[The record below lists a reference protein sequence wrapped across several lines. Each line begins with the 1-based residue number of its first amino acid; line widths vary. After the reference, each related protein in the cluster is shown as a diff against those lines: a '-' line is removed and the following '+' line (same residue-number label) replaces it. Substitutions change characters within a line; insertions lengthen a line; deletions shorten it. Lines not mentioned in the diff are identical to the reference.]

1 MLHTEAHDNNV
12 NKQVGSAER
21 RLWHVPRSGA
31 VLVMLIVWIAVVG
44 AGIGVL
50 WRYEHKPGT
59 FPPPL
64 AQWPADSEILA
75 SESRP
80 TLVLFAHPKC
90 PCTRASIGEL
100 ARIMAARTGNVRAYA
115 VFVKPSGAFF
125 EDAWEKTDL
134 WKSAQQIPGVTAIV
148 DIDGVEAKRFRAETS
163 GFVVLYDHT
172 GQLQFS
178 GGITASRGHSGDN
191 LGRSTIVALL
201 TDGTAVTNNTKV
213 FGCGLA
219 TNLGGQEQKCCHQ

>member
-1 MLHTEAHDNNV
+1 MLHTEPHDNIEKNRV
-12 NKQVGSAER
+12 DIAER
-21 RLWHVPRSGA
+21 RPWYFPRSGA
-31 VLVMLIVWIAVVG
+31 VLMMLIVWGAVVG

-50 WRYEHKPGT
+50 WSYEHKPGT
-59 FPPPL
+59 VHPTL
-64 AQWPADSEILA
+64 AVWPAESEIPA
-75 SESRP
+75 SQSRP

-115 VFVKPSGAFF
+115 VFVKPLGASH
-125 EDAWEKTDL
+125 EAAWEKTDL
-134 WKSAQQIPGVTAIV
+134 WNSAQQIPGVTAIV

-172 GQLQFS
+172 GKLQFS

-201 TDGTAVTNNTKV
+201 TGGAAQTNNTKA

-219 TNLGGQEQKCCHQ
+219 TNLGGQEQKCCHH